1 MKFLME
7 QQLDVIVSYVK
18 VHDNADEF
26 RVNRN
31 YR

>member
-1 MKFLME
+1 MKCLME
-7 QQLDVIVSYVK
+7 QEQDVIVSYVK

-26 RVNRN
+26 RAKRN